1 MPLTLRPA
9 TAADAALVLRFI
21 MELAEYERLAHEVV
35 ATEDDLARTL
45 FGATPAA
52 EVVLAAWD
60 GADVGFALFFPSYST
75 FLARPGIY
83 LEDLYVRP
91 SHRGRGIGLGLLRHL
106 AGLACARGDGRLE
119 WSVLD
124 WNAPAIRFY
133 ESVGAVPLSDWT
145 RFRVTGPALA
155 ALAGGGAAR

>member
-1 MPLTLRPA
+1 MLTLRAA

-21 MELAEYERLAHEVV
+21 VELAEYERLAHEVV
-35 ATEDDLARTL
+35 ATEAELARTL
-45 FGATPAA
+45 FGDAPAA

-60 GADVGFALFFPSYST
+60 GEDIGFALFFPSYST

-91 SHRGRGIGLGLLRHL
+91 SHRGRGVGLALLRHL
-106 AGLACARGDGRLE
+106 AGLAHARGHGRLE

-124 WNAPAIRFY
+124 WNEPAIRFY
-133 ESVGAVPLSDWT
+133 RSVGAEPLADWT
-145 RFRVTGPALA
+145 RFRVTGSALA
-155 ALAGGGAAR
+155 ALAGRLP